1 MLFQENYFAISVKLY
16 FCKRQTHCIDDQ
28 DTFQSIKDTNNEF
41 TECQTP
47 SKSFNQLVFPLS
59 AYS

>member
-1 MLFQENYFAISVKLY
+1 MLYQENYFAISVKLY
-16 FCKRQTHCIDDQ
+16 FCKGQTHCIDDQ
-28 DTFQSIKDTNNEF
+28 DTFQSIKDTDNEF

-47 SKSFNQLVFPLS
+47 SKSFNQFVFPLS